1 MSVVNARNQ
10 RVSAALRAFTLVEV
24 LVVIAIVALL
34 VSMLLPAL
42 VAARESSRMIAC
54 ASNLRQFGV
63 AWHGY
68 ATDFGDRAMP
78 LAYWHPDDLV
88 DDEQVF
94 WWGTHGSVT
103 GHVDHARGFI
113 AAYLDSNL
121 GARSVYECPSQGW
134 GTYLAQGPA
143 REPTSTYGYNGY
155 YLSPAKTPGWG
166 QSIGFR
172 PWRRVFEIRR
182 PGELLVFADTM
193 LGGLGA
199 GSRPRN
205 CALLDPP
212 TLFSGA
218 GASAAWRVNA
228 SPTTSFRHQ
237 RARGGVIGTMVCVR
251 ADGSAGPTQARA
263 EWIVDHSAA
272 IGSIGVENDPAYV
285 PDWRE
290 WVVP

>member
-1 MSVVNARNQ
+1 MSVGRGRGQ
-10 RVSAALRAFTLVEV
+10 RVVARTRAFTLVEV
-24 LVVIAIVALL
+24 LVVVAIVALL
-34 VSMLLPAL
+34 VSLLLPAL
-42 VAARESSRMIAC
+42 GGARESSRTIAC
-54 ASNLRQFGV
+54 ASNLRQFGI
-63 AWHGY
+63 AWQGY
-68 ATDFGDRAMP
+68 AADFADRAMP

-94 WWGTHGSVT
+94 WWGTHGATS

-113 AAYLDSNL
+113 AAYLDSSL
-121 GARSVYECPSQGW
+121 GAGSVFECPSQAW
-134 GTYLAQGPA
+134 GTYIAQGPA

-166 QSIGFR
+166 QTIGFR
-172 PWRRVFEIRR
+172 PWRRVFEIQRT
-182 PGELLVFADTM
+182 GELLVFADAM

-212 TLFSGA
+212 RLYTSTGT
-218 GASAAWRVNA
+218 WRANS

-237 RARGGVIGTMVCVR
+237 RARGGTIGTALGVR
-251 ADGSAGPTQARA
+251 ADGSVGATRA
-263 EWIVDHSAA
+263 LADWIVDHEAG
-272 IGSIGVENDPAYV
+272 IGSIGTENDPSYV

-290 WVVP
+290 WHGP